1 MLEVIEVSKVYGRFV
16 VLKGVS
22 FVLEEGVLGIFGPN
36 GSGKTTLLK
45 IIAGF
50 EKPTCGRIFFNGK
63 DITAKPP
70 EKIVK
75 MGISIAFQIPRVFW
89 NLSVKENL
97 ILASKERK
105 KVEEICGEFNLK
117 DVIDKKAKELSQGK
131 LKLLQ
136 IAMAFSL
143 KPKLALLDEPFASLD
158 PLNVELLINLIE
170 NLKEKCSIILTA
182 HRAKL
187 LKIVSDKILE
197 IRGGKIVES
206 S

>member
-22 FVLEEGVLGIFGPN
+22 FVFKEGVLGIFGPN
-36 GSGKTTLLK
+36 GSGKTTLLR
-45 IIAGF
+45 IISGF

-63 DITAKPP
+63 DITAKRP

-97 ILASKERK
+97 ILASKEK
-105 KVEEICGEFNLK
+105 KSVDEICERFNLK
-117 DVIDKKAKELSQGK
+117 DEIGKRAKELSQGK

-136 IAMAFSL
+136 IAMAFSSD
-143 KPKLALLDEPFASLD
+143 PKLALLDEPFASLD
-158 PLNVELLINLIE
+158 PLNIELLINLIKD
-170 NLKEKCSIILTA
+170 LKGRCSIILTA

-187 LKIVSDKILE
+187 LKIVSDKVLE